1 MMTVGVRFMSLLY
14 DRQSAYQKLENFLPF
29 AGSHYAKKRN
39 YDYGAGHH
47 EHVSQLSPALRR
59 RLILEEEVIAKA
71 FRAHGLKTAEKFIQ
85 EVFWRTYWKGWLEM
99 RPSIWTDYV
108 NAVENLPS
116 PSPMMEKALAGETGL
131 ACFDEWHRE
140 LTQTNYLHNH
150 ARMWF
155 ASIWIFTFGLP
166 WQAGAHFFMSH
177 LADGDPASN
186 TLGWRWVAGLQ
197 TKGKAYAARADNI
210 DQFTNGRFAP
220 YGALT
225 EDVIAL
231 EGADNPPAMGLA
243 TLRSAGTLSQPY
255 LLITAEDCHPLS
267 LAMAHKAVGVMGL
280 PARLGGDFRAK
291 AVLEA
296 DRLAIGEAV
305 QEAASHFHIKA
316 DDCHEDEPWM
326 EQVQKAALAAGADY
340 IALAYQP
347 VGYWQRQLEGF
358 AQQSELPVIYYRRAY
373 DELCWPHAKKGFFPF
388 KEKIPSF
395 ISQLKC

>member
-1 MMTVGVRFMSLLY
+1 MKVTFNLMSLLY
-14 DRQSAYQKLENFLPF
+14 DRQSAAEKLDAFLPY

-39 YDYGAGHH
+39 FDYGAGHH
-47 EHVSQLSPALRR
+47 DHVSKLSPALRR
-59 RLILEEEVIAKA
+59 RLILEEEVIAKV
-71 FRAHGLKTAEKFIQ
+71 FRAHGLKMAEKFIQ

-99 RPSIWTDYV
+99 RPSIWTDYL
-108 NAVENLPS
+108 NAVDALPS

-166 WQAGAHFFMSH
+166 WQAGAYLFMTH

-197 TKGKAYAARADNI
+197 TRGKAYAARADNI

-225 EDVIAL
+225 ENVIAL
-231 EGADNPPAMGLA
+231 DGAENPPAMGLPS
-243 TLRSAGTLSQPY
+243 LRGAGHLSQPY
-255 LLITAEDCHPLS
+255 LLVTAEDCHPLS
-267 LAMAHKAVGVMGL
+267 LPISGKAVGVMGL
-280 PARLGGDFRAK
+280 DAKLGGDFRASN
-291 AVLEA
+291 VIEA
-296 DRLAIGEAV
+296 DRLAISCAV
-305 QEAASHFHIKA
+305 EEAASHFQIKPDECATDENWISKVQTAAHGAEADHIT
-316 DDCHEDEPWM
+316 
-326 EQVQKAALAAGADY
+326 V
-340 IALAYQP
+340 AYQP
-347 VGYWQRQLEGF
+347 LGYWQAQIEKL
-358 AQQSELPVIYYRRAY
+358 AQQSDLPVIYCRRSY

-395 ISQLKC
+395 ISQLKF